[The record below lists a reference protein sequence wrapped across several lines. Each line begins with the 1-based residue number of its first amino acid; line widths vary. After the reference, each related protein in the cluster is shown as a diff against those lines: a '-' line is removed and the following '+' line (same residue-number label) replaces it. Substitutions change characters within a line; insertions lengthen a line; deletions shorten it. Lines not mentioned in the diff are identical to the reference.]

1 MTKPSLVLFC
11 LLTLVIQK
19 ITYGQSYQYKPV
31 ETPVYNP
38 SPLLEK
44 YNSTPQTS
52 TPTPTY
58 TVPKTYTPTSA
69 DPHSITISNKAYDA
83 KTVDLYIKNASTL
96 KWEYYKPLRIPG
108 GMTTSFPIG
117 QYEYYYN
124 YAYVVQGSMI
134 TTITPFRDTPLIVF

>member
-1 MTKPSLVLFC
+1 MTKPSLVL
-11 LLTLVIQK
+11 LSLAALAIQT
-19 ITYGQSYQYKPV
+19 IAYGQSYQYKPA

-44 YNSTPQTS
+44 YNSTPRTN
-52 TPTPTY
+52 TPPPTY
-58 TVPKTYTPTSA
+58 TVPQTYTPTTS
-69 DPHSITISNKAYDA
+69 DPHSITISNKVYDA
-83 KTVDLYIKNASTL
+83 KNVDLYVKNTATL
-96 KWEYYKPLRIPG
+96 KWDYYKTLRIPG

-124 YAYVVQGSMI
+124 YGYVIQGSMI

>member
-1 MTKPSLVLFC
+1 MTKPSLVLFS
-11 LLTLVIQK
+11 LSILAIQT
-19 ITYGQSYQYKPV
+19 ITYAQSYQDKPS
-31 ETPVYNP
+31 ETPAYNP

-52 TPTPTY
+52 SPAPTY
-58 TVPKTYTPTSA
+58 TIPKTYTSTSA

-83 KTVDLYIKNASTL
+83 KTVDLYIKNTATL
-96 KWEYYKPLRIPG
+96 KWEYYKTLRIPG

-124 YAYVVQGSMI
+124 YGY
-134 TTITPFRDTPLIVF
+134 